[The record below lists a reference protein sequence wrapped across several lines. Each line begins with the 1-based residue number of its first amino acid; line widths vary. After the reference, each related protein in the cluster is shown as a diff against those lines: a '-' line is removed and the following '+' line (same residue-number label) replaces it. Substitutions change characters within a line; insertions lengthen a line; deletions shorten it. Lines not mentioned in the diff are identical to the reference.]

1 MVVALPTTGL
11 PISHYSHD
19 LQQGVVAYRQE
30 QILFNDKVMLASHP
44 LYPNPYRRSSQSRH

>member
-11 PISHYSHD
+11 PIFHYSHG
-19 LQQGVVAYRQE
+19 LRQGVVAYRQE

-44 LYPNPYRRSSQSRH
+44 LYPNPY